1 MRCLQIYCIQD
12 CAADLMSLRQRRQGT
27 HYCTGCPDQ
36 GGPLLEWHPNLADPN
51 LAPCIAAIL
60 SASVHLII
68 FGAVPGKNNQEPGST
83 TQRCQTGHRATTKA
97 SPVPTLLPLSRSHTP
112 LYTENTPGSPLISCR
127 WCTGGPFRREQQTR
141 RGTAP
146 GRGACGLPTCATLIA
161 IACCCLADFG
171 ELVLVH
177 CSPCGPGIL
186 FELSDAR
193 LAVVSVQEVLVGRTL
208 GSPGPRQG
216 RRSGH

>member
-112 LYTENTPGSPLISCR
+112 LYTENTPGSPLRICR
-127 WCTGGPFRREQQTR
+127 WCTGRPFRREQQTR
-141 RGTAP
+141 RGTAS

-177 CSPCGPGIL
+177 CALKLCSKT
-186 FELSDAR
+186 
-193 LAVVSVQEVLVGRTL
+193 QEADLM
-208 GSPGPRQG
+208 
-216 RRSGH
+216 